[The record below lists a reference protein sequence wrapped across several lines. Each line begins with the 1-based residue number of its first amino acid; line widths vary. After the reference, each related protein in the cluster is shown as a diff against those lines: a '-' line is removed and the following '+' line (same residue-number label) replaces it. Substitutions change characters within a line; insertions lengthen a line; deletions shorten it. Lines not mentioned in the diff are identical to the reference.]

1 MRKKVL
7 SIFLVLCMVC
17 TMLPVSAMAEEV
29 DTTGAS
35 GEIISFATLTEAETE
50 KTVAI
55 GTSFEDLDLPKT
67 LTAMVLDKDTVVD
80 DSVSIVTGPAIE
92 ITDPKTTVDIP
103 VTWFNPNYDGNTEG
117 EYIFTPV
124 IHGYTVKT
132 DVLLPQITVTV
143 EAEMMLRTFGMP
155 TEVDNFSDLQTAINS
170 ATGDLNIKLSDSYSD
185 TKGNLTI
192 QSTNNYNITID
203 LNGKM
208 LSNSKGSGIIHNGSG
223 MLTISGGNVG
233 GYSIPSSAILIN
245 GNGSLTV
252 KNTTVKGEYTG
263 IESNSTGTV
272 SIQDSEVKVN
282 NTGIYIKNPEGK
294 VELFNSNVSSACVVN
309 SSPVGGIG
317 VYTSNEN
324 TISIEGTSVIQG
336 PIMAMNH
343 SPLFDSDMKVTVSTE
358 YWGKNAEPYVKE
370 NIDKYEYF
378 KVEPAVT
385 SIWVGGVE
393 VTDENKDGITGEG
406 ITGSVTYDP
415 GKNILTLNGVSIKGN
430 ECIYKDG
437 DKHGIYAKN
446 NREIPLKL
454 KLIGDS
460 TIEADNNGKGICAE
474 GDLIITGE
482 GSLSVTGGDTTEE
495 GETSY
500 GIYIYNGILTV
511 EEGIVIAKGGSAT
524 GSYSC
529 SYGIGVQEGNLTIE
543 SKGKVTASGG
553 NSSQISSGV
562 YLDSEGYYNVN
573 LTVDGG
579 SLEANGGK
587 SNGDYG
593 GCYGIYAYDGGN
605 ITIKNKGKVVA
616 TGGNSNQYSS
626 GVFLNSMDFFGEVKN
641 LGNLTVDGSS
651 LEATGGKTTVDDSKS
666 ASYGIGVQKGN
677 INIINEGAVKAI
689 GGDANYASFG
699 VVFYGDDSKLTV
711 DGGSSMEAE
720 GGASKDVSYGIYFQK
735 PSTLTVESGT
745 LTATGGSADEE
756 SGGVYAY
763 ASQVIVNDGIM
774 TANGGYSG
782 NVSFG
787 IYSDDITINGGTVNA
802 YSGVAEISQ
811 AMSSVPN
818 FNLDYNHIIKAG
830 EDGAKVKFVKQKEL
844 NDNIYSYKIIE
855 IEPLIHHGIWIGD
868 EEVTNENQ
876 DRITCEHI
884 RGTVTY
890 DPDSATLTLN
900 GAEITDSAYS
910 KGGNKYGI
918 YAEGDL
924 NIMRI
929 GDNSITIPKPEEDKD
944 GAGIYV
950 TGSLTISGDGNL
962 KVTGGPAT
970 EGDHGDS
977 YGIHVDG
984 DLTVDGGDLIAF
996 GAPAAGSNSSS
1007 YGICVHDG
1015 NMNIKNNGNVIANGD
1030 NSNRISFGVY
1040 FVGSNANLTV
1050 ESGSL
1055 TTTGGN
1061 VVADNLKDGL
1071 SYGVYFAG
1079 ESAELMVNGGIL
1091 TAKGG
1096 DATGESCGIYVNKVI
1111 VNNNTTLEA
1120 SGGFGG
1126 DTSFGISSSNIII
1139 NGGKM
1144 EVASG
1149 EGDISKAMTSAPTFG
1164 SGYTHRNNAGTNSG
1178 DAIFLTDAEFTRAI
1192 NGFKYI
1198 EITPYIPSGDGG
1210 NSGGGN
1216 SGGGNSGGGN
1226 SGGSST
1232 DTLAP
1237 APSVKPSEPVTGTIE
1252 SKATVN
1258 STGTAS
1264 ISITE
1269 QNITDAIANAK
1280 AEAEKN
1286 GSAPSEI
1293 KIVINVSTDG
1303 KKKAS
1308 NLTIN
1313 LPKTTQ
1319 QQIINNEIAGI
1330 ELVFDRPDITV
1341 GFDQLAITEINRQA
1355 NADVEITVSKT
1366 DNSKLSNDA
1375 KKAIG
1380 KRPVYDFKASYKNG
1394 SKNKNVTNF
1403 GSGMVY
1409 ASIPYTPANGEAVG
1423 YLHGVYVNSK
1433 GKISPVPGS
1442 TYDTNSKS
1450 LLFSTNHFSVYGV
1463 GYTAPSA
1470 KYTDIGTNWA
1480 KDSIDYVVGRGLL
1493 SGTTKTT
1500 FSPDSAM
1507 TREVLVMALGKLAG
1521 VDTKAY
1527 TTNSFT
1533 DVKAGSSYR
1542 PYIEWAYTKG
1552 IIQGISDGKFAP
1564 DRAIT
1569 REEIA
1574 VIMVNYA
1581 KVMDYKLSVNRSAI
1595 AFEDASSIGSNYAET
1610 VKSMQQAGIL
1620 MGETNNKF
1628 NPKANVTRAEV
1639 SAMIHRLV
1647 KLTIDPTTAQGWAQ
1661 NDDGQYMYYK
1671 NSKEVTG
1678 WQTIDGVKYFFDTY
1692 GIMASRKWVQIDGK
1706 WYYFNADGTLAR
1718 STKIDEFEVDENG
1731 VRKTK

>member
-1 MRKKVL
+1 MKKKLL

-17 TMLPVSAMAEEV
+17 TMLPVSVMAEEV

-55 GTSFEDLDLPKT
+55 GTSFENLDLPKT
-67 LTAMVLDKDTVVD
+67 LNAMVLDMDTVVD

-92 ITDPKTTVDIP
+92 LTDPKTTVDIP

-132 DVLLPQITVTV
+132 DALLPQITVTV
-143 EAEMMLRTFGMP
+143 EAEMMLRAVGMP

-185 TKGNLTI
+185 TQGNLTI
-192 QSTNNYNITID
+192 KSTNNYNITID
-203 LNGKM
+203 LNGKK
-208 LSNSKGSGIIHNGSG
+208 LKNSKGSGIIHSGSG
-223 MLTISGGNVG
+223 LLTISGGHVE
-233 GYSIPSSAILIN
+233 GYSIPSTAILIN

-252 KNTTVKGEYTG
+252 KNTTVIGEYTG

-272 SIQDSEVKVN
+272 SIQDSTVRVN

-294 VELFNSNVSSACVVN
+294 VELFSSNVSVSAVVGG
-309 SSPVGGIG
+309 SAIGGIG

-324 TISIEGTSVIQG
+324 TISIKGTSVIQG
-336 PIMAMNH
+336 PIKAMNH
-343 SPLFDSDMKVTVSTE
+343 SPLFDSDMKVTASTE
-358 YWGKNAEPYVKE
+358 YWGKNPEPYVKE

-378 KVEPAVT
+378 KVEPAVA

-415 GKNILTLNGVSIKGN
+415 GENILTLNGVSIKGN

-437 DKHGIYAKN
+437 NKHGIYAKN
-446 NREIPLKL
+446 NREIPLRL

-460 TIEADNNGKGICAE
+460 TIEADNNGKGISAE
-474 GDLIITGE
+474 GHLIITGE

-495 GETSY
+495 WETSY
-500 GIYIYNGILTV
+500 GIYIYNGNLTV

-524 GSYSC
+524 GSYSG

-543 SKGKVTASGG
+543 SKGKVIVTGG
-553 NSSQISSGV
+553 NSNHISSGV
-562 YLDSEGYYNVN
+562 YLDSDGYYNVN

-579 SLEANGGK
+579 TLGATGGK
-587 SNGDYG
+587 STGDDSRYG
-593 GCYGIYAYDGGN
+593 SYGIYAYDGGN
-605 ITIKNKGKVVA
+605 ITIKDKGKVVA
-616 TGGNSNQYSS
+616 TGGNSNQISS

-677 INIINEGAVKAI
+677 INIINEGTVKAI
-689 GGDANYASFG
+689 GEDANYASLG

-720 GGASKDVSYGIYFQK
+720 GGVSKDVSYGIYFQE

-745 LTATGGSADEE
+745 LTATGGSADKD

-763 ASQVIVNDGIM
+763 TSQVIVNDGIM

-818 FNLDYNHIIKAG
+818 FNIDYNHIIKAG
-830 EDGAKVKFVKQKEL
+830 EDGAKVKFVKQKEF
-844 NDNIYSYKIIE
+844 NDNICSYKIIE

-868 EEVTNENQ
+868 VEVTNENQ
-876 DRITCEHI
+876 DRITCDHI
-884 RGTVTY
+884 RGIVTY
-890 DPDSATLTLN
+890 DPDSATLILN

-910 KGGNKYGI
+910 KDGNKYGI

-924 NIMRI
+924 NIVRI

-944 GAGIYV
+944 GAVIYV

-1040 FVGSNANLTV
+1040 FGGSNANLTV

-1071 SYGVYFAG
+1071 SYGIYFAG
-1079 ESAELMVNGGIL
+1079 ESAQLTINGGIL

-1111 VNNNTTLEA
+1111 VNNNATLEA

-1139 NGGKM
+1139 NGGKV

-1164 SGYTHRNNAGTNSG
+1164 SGYTHRNNAGTNGG
-1178 DAIFLTDAEFTRAI
+1178 DAIFLTDAELTRGI

-1198 EITPYIPSGDGG
+1198 EITPHTPSG
-1210 NSGGGN
+1210 
-1216 SGGGNSGGGN
+1216 GGGNSGGGN

-1286 GSAPSEI
+1286 GVDPSEI

-1303 KKKAS
+1303 KKAS
-1308 NLTIN
+1308 NCTVN
-1313 LPKTTQ
+1313 LPKATQ
-1319 QQIINNEIAGI
+1319 LQMINNEIAGI

-1341 GFDQLAITEINRQA
+1341 GFNQLAITEINRQA
-1355 NADVEITVSKT
+1355 NADVQITVTKT

-1394 SKNKNVTNF
+1394 SKNKNITNF

-1409 ASIPYTPANGEAVG
+1409 ASIPYTPAKNESVG
-1423 YLHGVYVNSK
+1423 YLHGIYVNGK
-1433 GKISPVPGS
+1433 GKTSRVPGS
-1442 TYDTNSKS
+1442 IYDTNSKS

-1470 KYTDIGTNWA
+1470 KFTDIATHWA

-1493 SGTTKTT
+1493 TGKTKTT
-1500 FSPDSAM
+1500 FSPNTAM

-1521 VDTKAY
+1521 IDTKAY

-1542 PYIEWAYTKG
+1542 PYIEWAYKKG

-1564 DRAIT
+1564 SRAIT

-1574 VIMVNYA
+1574 VIMANYA
-1581 KVMDYKLSVNRSAI
+1581 KAMDYKLPVSRSEI
-1595 AFEDASSIGSNYAET
+1595 AFEDASSIGSNYAEA

-1678 WQTIDGVKYFFDTY
+1678 WQTIDGVKYFFDIC
-1692 GIMASRKWVQIDGK
+1692 GIMTSRKWVQIDGK